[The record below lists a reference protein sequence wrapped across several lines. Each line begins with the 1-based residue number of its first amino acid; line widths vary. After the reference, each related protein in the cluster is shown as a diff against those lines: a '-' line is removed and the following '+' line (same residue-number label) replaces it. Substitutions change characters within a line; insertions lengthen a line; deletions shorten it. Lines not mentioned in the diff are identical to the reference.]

1 MKKMMKKKLTR
12 LLEDLQKQ
20 QLVEGETERRFLT
33 IQEQGEIVKKEFND
47 RKGDNEQTD
56 DVLLIGIKV

>member
-1 MKKMMKKKLTR
+1 MKKKLTR